1 MPKILK
7 QKKLTRV
14 PVTIFKYQNKSKFYY
29 VRFWVCKEYKKNGC
43 HTQSLKVSEE
53 RKAEKEAEKVFKDF
67 AFKTTIDLL
76 KTRINKSQR
85 DYDRDIAI
93 PYFKSRELEN
103 SARNKKEKGQY
114 NNELKEVL
122 QSIDYSNPSEVDDAI
137 KQIFFNLSEQGKAMA
152 TMRNY
157 KIILTNQMNKA
168 LKNNKIPFDQMPDFP
183 KLKGKGLRRLSYEPK
198 EKKQIRNRF
207 RDEWRITEDIFYD
220 EVADYLSTLD
230 AGGGARPGL
239 ELLRVRRNNI
249 GFINDPDNPTKP
261 VLKMTLLTTKKDRH
275 TYTLADWWR
284 DDIYPTILNRH
295 SDCNELDYLFFPK
308 IENREKIFERIRKN
322 FERLSNQLD
331 LFVKDGQNR
340 PIYTYR
346 HSFISGKRKKGI
358 DANVVALHSNTSVQ
372 MINAHYQSLNDDH
385 LLEIHNQMNPD
396 RKRTK
401 DTNHNVVTKKT

>member
-1 MPKILK
+1 M
-7 QKKLTRV
+7 
-14 PVTIFKYQNKSKFYY
+14 
-29 VRFWVCKEYKKNGC
+29 
-43 HTQSLKVSEE
+43 
-53 RKAEKEAEKVFKDF
+53 
-67 AFKTTIDLL
+67 
-76 KTRINKSQR
+76 
-85 DYDRDIAI
+85 
-93 PYFKSRELEN
+93 
-103 SARNKKEKGQY
+103 
-114 NNELKEVL
+114 
-122 QSIDYSNPSEVDDAI
+122 
-137 KQIFFNLSEQGKAMA
+137 
-152 TMRNY
+152 
-157 KIILTNQMNKA
+157 
-168 LKNNKIPFDQMPDFP
+168 
-183 KLKGKGLRRLSYEPK
+183 
-198 EKKQIRNRF
+198 
-207 RDEWRITEDIFYD
+207 
-220 EVADYLSTLD
+220 STFD
-230 AGGGARPGL
+230 AGSGARPGL